1 MIDTNNVHVSSCHQ
15 HQRDPRGTAK
25 KHKITPTG
33 VLQPCGCRLE
43 AWILCSIAQRGTT
56 LLAGCP
62 WTTSPRICSDATSGP
77 WAGRYICS
85 CLWRSLF
92 EVDAAIRC
100 EENIGYKREPY
111 KKLVDKNVMRT
122 SYNIRAD
129 NGGGLIGRDYVDFC
143 DSAEIGR
150 EKTAPK
156 KRQQNVV
163 VESAT

>member
-1 MIDTNNVHVSSCHQ
+1 M
-15 HQRDPRGTAK
+15 
-25 KHKITPTG
+25 
-33 VLQPCGCRLE
+33 RLYVVKRK
-43 AWILCSIAQRGTT
+43 SV
-56 LLAGCP
+56 
-62 WTTSPRICSDATSGP
+62 TSAN
-77 WAGRYICS
+77 AH
-85 CLWRSLF
+85 
-92 EVDAAIRC
+92 
-100 EENIGYKREPY
+100 